1 MRVKANYRDSG
12 VPSSVLH
19 AYASVSRSEASK
31 AHTARKSVKV
41 CERQVLGIRMLE
53 RLVVKSA
60 QGLRTLLF
68 HASKTY
74 VIISE
79 GYFGG
84 ARRNRTDDLFNAIE
98 ALSQLSYGPTIGS
111 CKQDPV
117 ARSLWGRPARR

>member
-84 ARRNRTDDLFNAIE
+84 ARRNRTDDLFNAIAE
-98 ALSQLSYGPTIGS
+98 GQLIFQWVIGTFITTAYNS
-111 CKQDPV
+111 
-117 ARSLWGRPARR
+117 RRQT